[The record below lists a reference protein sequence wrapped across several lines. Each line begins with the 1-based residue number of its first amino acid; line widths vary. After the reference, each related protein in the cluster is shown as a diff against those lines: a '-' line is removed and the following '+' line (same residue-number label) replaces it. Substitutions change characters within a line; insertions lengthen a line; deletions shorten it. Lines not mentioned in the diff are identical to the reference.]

1 MSNENVLLVKTL
13 GGFSMSWNGRSI
25 GGGNKSRNSQTT
37 RLLQIIIHNRK
48 TGVERSKLEELL
60 FEESNSDDLRH
71 MFRSIVYN
79 TKKKLQEAGL
89 PGNEMIV
96 YKNGRY
102 YWTDSIPVRED
113 AEEFEKMCER
123 AFAEEDKMA
132 RAIMLRDAC
141 LSYDGEF
148 LPDQTG
154 LPWVIREDRRYREL
168 FCDCMDEAVIA
179 LRELRDYRTIEDL
192 GRHATAINPLAEWEF
207 VTMEALIA
215 MEKYDEARALY
226 EKTENYYMRELGTKP
241 SADSVGLLDKLGGAI
256 GYKFSMIDE
265 IQSDLSGSSD
275 RVKGGY
281 VCTYPV
287 FRGIYQ
293 LVERLIDRSG
303 QSAYLMLCTLVDNY
317 GQPMRDGAVLT
328 RLTEK
333 LGEIICVSVRNS
345 DIVCRYGKGQFIVL
359 LMNTTAENCSIAA
372 ARISK
377 KFRAES
383 QRNRVEYHVSVVTYD
398 PFFD

>member
-1 MSNENVLLVKTL
+1 MSNENILMVRTL
-13 GGFSMSWNGRSI
+13 GGFSMTWNGRQV
-25 GGGNKSRNSQTT
+25 GGGSKARNSQTT
-37 RLLQIIIHNRK
+37 RLLQIILHNRK
-48 TGVERSKLEELL
+48 TGVDRGKLEELL
-60 FEESNSDDLRH
+60 FEESSSDDLQH
-71 MFRSIVYN
+71 MFRSIIYN
-79 TKKKLQEAGL
+79 TKKKLQDAGL

-96 YKNGRY
+96 CKNGRY

-113 AEEFEKMCER
+113 ADEFEDLCTR
-123 AFAEEDKMA
+123 AFEEKDKVA

-168 FCDCMDEAVIA
+168 FCKCMDEAVIV
-179 LRELRDYRTIEDL
+179 LRELKDYKTIEDL
-192 GRHATAINPLAEWEF
+192 GKHATSINPLAEWEF
-207 VTMEALIA
+207 ITMEALIA

-241 SADSVGLLDKLGGAI
+241 SADAVGLIDKLGGAI

-265 IQSDLSGSSD
+265 IQSSLSGSSEM
-275 RVKGGY
+275 VKGGY

-303 QSAYLMLCTLVDNY
+303 QSAYLMLCTVVDNA
-317 GQPMRDGAVLT
+317 GRPLRDGAVLS
-328 RLTEK
+328 RLSER
-333 LGEIICVSVRNS
+333 LGEIICQSVRNS
-345 DIVCRYGKGQFIVL
+345 DVVCRYGKGQYIVL
-359 LMNTTAENCSIAA
+359 LMNTTQEDCDIVEN
-372 ARISK
+372 RISRT
-377 KFRAES
+377 FRAGN
-383 QRNRVEYHVSVVTYD
+383 QRNRIEYHLSVVTYD
-398 PFFD
+398 PFIE

>member
-1 MSNENVLLVKTL
+1 MNNEDVLIVRTL
-13 GGFSMSWNGRSI
+13 GGFSMTWNGRQI
-25 GGGNKSRNSQTT
+25 GGGSKARNSQTT
-37 RLLQIIIHNRK
+37 RLLQIILHNRK
-48 TGVERSKLEELL
+48 NGVERSKLEELL
-60 FEESNSDDLRH
+60 FEESNSEDLQH
-71 MFRSIVYN
+71 MFRSIIYN
-79 TKKKLQEAGL
+79 TKKKLQDAGL

-96 YKNGRY
+96 YDKGRY

-113 AEEFEKMCER
+113 AEEFESMCAR
-123 AFAEEDKMA
+123 AFEEEDKVA

-141 LSYDGEF
+141 LTYDGEF

-168 FCDCMDEAVIA
+168 FCKCMDEAVIA

-192 GRHATAINPLAEWEF
+192 GRHASAINPLAEWEF

-226 EKTENYYMRELGTKP
+226 EKTENYYMKELGTKP
-241 SADSVGLLDKLGGAI
+241 SADAVGLLDKLGGAM
-256 GYKFSMIDE
+256 GYKFGMIDE
-265 IQSDLSGSSD
+265 IQANLSGNSEM
-275 RVKGGY
+275 VQGGY

-303 QSAYLMLCTLVDNY
+303 QAAYLMLCTVVDNT
-317 GQPMRDGAVLT
+317 GSPMRDGAILS
-328 RLTEK
+328 RLSER
-333 LGEIICVSVRNS
+333 LGEIICQSVRNS
-345 DIVCRYGKGQFIVL
+345 DVVCRYGKGQFIVL
-359 LMNTTAENCSIAA
+359 LMNTTMENCEIIEG
-372 ARISK
+372 RINK
-377 KFRAES
+377 TFRAEN

-398 PFFD
+398 PFAE